1 MNHNLKKQIND
12 YYWNELEEQSNGYGD
27 PYPLERIQEEFNI
40 TLTWKQL
47 YEIFKENEY
56 KL

>member
-27 PYPLERIQEEFNI
+27 PYPLKKIKETFGI
-40 TLTWKQL
+40 TLTWKEL
-47 YEIFKENEY
+47 YQIFKENDY